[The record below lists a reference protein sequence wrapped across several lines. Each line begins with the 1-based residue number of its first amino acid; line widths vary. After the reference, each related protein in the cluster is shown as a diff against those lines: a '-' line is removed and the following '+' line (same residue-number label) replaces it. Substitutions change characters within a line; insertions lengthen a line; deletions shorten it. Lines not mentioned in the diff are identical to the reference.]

1 MNGLFRMSGNRSLP
15 LWLIPAVYTV
25 MSLIAAYA
33 LPRLE
38 AAYLPGLTHPMSVG
52 SATAFFSSVSSGMMA
67 LTGIVFAI
75 AFVTVQFSAVAYSP
89 RLVAMFA
96 DDPVLYHTL
105 GIFFATFTYSLVALI
120 WTDRGG
126 SGVVPFISTL
136 LVTLLLIVSMLA
148 FARLIQSLNNLQI
161 QNVLQR
167 VGARG
172 RAVIHTMFPAIDNAS
187 VPATPKAATAP
198 PALGPVSQTLIYSGR
213 PRSIASFDIDGF
225 VRLAQSVGGVV
236 VIDCAVGDT
245 LLDGTVLLHV
255 HGTARQLPD
264 AALLGAVQL
273 ADGRTYDQDPKYA
286 LRLLVDIAIRALSP
300 AVNDPTTAVQAL
312 DQIEDLLRRLGHA
325 KLDIGR
331 VADQAGELRL
341 VVPMPTWEDYL
352 ALSFNEIRQFGATS
366 VQVARR
372 LRAALTGLIDIVA
385 IEDRRAAVRH
395 YLEHLNASVR
405 RSEFDDQDKMVASQ
419 EDRQGLGLSRSPIDL
434 PEG

>member
-1 MNGLFRMSGNRSLP
+1 MKLERHLP

-25 MSLIAAYA
+25 VSVIVAYV

-38 AAYLPGLTHPMSVG
+38 VAYFPGVSHPMSVG

-96 DDPVLYHTL
+96 DDPVLYHTM

-126 SGVVPFISTL
+126 SGVVPYISTL
-136 LVTLLLIVSMLA
+136 LVTLLLIISMLA

-167 VGARG
+167 VGAEG
-172 RAVIHTMFPAIDNAS
+172 RAVIHTMFPVHDNAS
-187 VPATPKAATAP
+187 IVAAGKPASAER
-198 PALGPVSQTLIYSGR
+198 ALGPAVQTLVYAGR
-213 PRSIASFDIDGF
+213 PKAIARFEIARF
-225 VRLAQSVGGVV
+225 VQLAQSVGGVV

-255 HGTARQLPD
+255 HGTTTRLPES
-264 AALLGAVQL
+264 ALLGAVHL
-273 ADGRTYDQDPKYA
+273 SDGRTYEQDPKYA

-312 DQIEDLLRRLGHA
+312 DQIEDLLRRLGQA
-325 KLDIGR
+325 RLDIGH
-331 VADQAGELRL
+331 VDDQAGKLRL
-341 VVPMPTWEDYL
+341 VVPMPTWDDYL
-352 ALSFNEIRQFGATS
+352 ALSFDEIRQFGATS

-372 LRAALTGLIDIVA
+372 LRAALTGLIDIVPL
-385 IEDRRAAVRH
+385 EDRREAVRH
-395 YLEHLNASVR
+395 YLDHLNAAVR
-405 RSEFDDQDKMVASQ
+405 RSEFDDQDRIVASQ
-419 EDRQGLGLSRSPIDL
+419 EDRQGIGLSRTPVE
-434 PEG
+434 PEA